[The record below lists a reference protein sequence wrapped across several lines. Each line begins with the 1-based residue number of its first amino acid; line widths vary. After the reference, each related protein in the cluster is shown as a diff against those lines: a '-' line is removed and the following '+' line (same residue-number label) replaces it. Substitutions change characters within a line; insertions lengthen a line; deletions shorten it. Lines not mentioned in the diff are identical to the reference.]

1 MILITTFF
9 ETENQSRNN
18 EIKKCLR
25 KNYEN
30 KYIEKI
36 YLLNDRIYDLTYI
49 NDFKNKIVQ
58 NVISKEENYK
68 LKYNDSIN
76 FINKN
81 LKNKICIL
89 SNSDIYFDNS
99 LSKINETI
107 IKDNCFSL
115 LRYDED
121 INEDKHI
128 FKRHNLPRDDSQD
141 CWIFKSPLNIDLNN
155 INFSFGTL
163 GCDSI
168 LCSHIYNSG
177 IKISNPSLDIISTHV
192 HSTEFRT
199 YNIDNRIHGKYGL
212 LKPCK
217 LGEYPDVNFID
228 Y

>member
-1 MILITTFF
+1 MILITTFY
-9 ETENQSRNN
+9 ETNNKARNN
-18 EIKKCLR
+18 EIKKCLW

-36 YLLNDRIYDLTYI
+36 YLLNNRIYDLTYI
-49 NDFKNKIVQ
+49 NDFKKKIVQ
-58 NVISKEENYK
+58 HIISNEENYK
-68 LKYNDSIN
+68 LKYNDSID
-76 FINKN
+76 FINNN

-99 LSKINETI
+99 LSKINDEI
-107 IKDNCFSL
+107 IKDNFFSL

-121 INEDKHI
+121 INETKHI
-128 FKRHNLPRDDSQD
+128 FKRNDLPRDDSQD

-168 LCSHIYNSG
+168 LCSQIYNSG
-177 IKISNPSLDIISTHV
+177 IKISNPSFDIISTHI

-199 YNIDNRIHGKYGL
+199 YNVDNRIHGKYGL
-212 LKPCK
+212 IKPCK
-217 LGEYPDVNFID
+217 LGEYPEVIFID